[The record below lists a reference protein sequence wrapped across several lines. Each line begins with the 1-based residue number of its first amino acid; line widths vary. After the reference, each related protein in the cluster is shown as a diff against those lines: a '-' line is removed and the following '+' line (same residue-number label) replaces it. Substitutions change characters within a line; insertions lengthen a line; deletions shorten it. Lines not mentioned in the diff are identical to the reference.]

1 MADPRTQIIISA
13 RDETRAAFAAVE
25 QGMAGLTAAASR
37 LPIIGAALAG
47 LSFTG
52 IVKGAIDSAAALDDM
67 AEITGAS
74 VENLSKLQAVAKVS
88 GIDMGVVEGAM
99 VRLTKALAGADDES
113 KGAAKALAAIG
124 LSMQDLRQMDS
135 ADALTAVALAL
146 NKYEDGAGKTAAAI
160 AILGKNGAQ
169 ALPYLKDL
177 AEAGTVNATVTA
189 QQAAEAEKLQ
199 KSWNRM
205 TNDVAT
211 LARTIV
217 MDLVPALQKLT
228 GMANQPAVGV
238 GGALSASLD
247 RALVGGNLQARIRE
261 LQDELDAREKARA
274 TPGSLTNGGLIGT
287 LAGISDEGLR
297 RRIAG
302 LKELASAEA
311 LVKTG
316 YGNEGRAAGVGA
328 KGRLDPGMFAADK
341 GGAGKKAAALGSV
354 QDYEMRIGE
363 MVGNA
368 IGNAD
373 IIKAAE
379 YAAVQARLLDMLNKG
394 QISEEL
400 YAGALMKTSH
410 AQGLVSD
417 EAERFN
423 KLLAATPS
431 AKIEEQRKDMQMLA
445 AALEA
450 GRISEQEFIE
460 ATSERLGLLGDGIK
474 EVDDFARQLGLTF
487 SSAFEDAVISGKNL
501 SDVLKGLAQDVARIF
516 LRKTVT
522 EPMAGALSDMFK
534 GFDFA
539 GLFGGG
545 RASGG
550 AVSAGRFYVVGEN
563 GPELFAPG
571 QSGTIVPN
579 GGGGGVT
586 VNLIEAPG
594 KGGQVRERS
603 GGGGRVLDITVES
616 IKAAVAQDIMRGAGP
631 VPAAMQAAYG
641 LGRVGSA

>member
-13 RDETRAAFAAVE
+13 KDETRAAFAAVE

-341 GGAGKKAAALGSV
+341 GGAGKKAAALGGV
-354 QDYEMRIGE
+354 DDYDARI
-363 MVGNA
+363 MQRVGAA
-368 IGNAD
+368 ISNSDVVKAQEFSRSMEALDRLFFEAGLDAEIYGSAVEKLAGMTD
-373 IIKAAE
+373 KAAKE
-379 YAAVQARLLDMLNKG
+379 SDRLG
-394 QISEEL
+394 Q
-400 YAGALMKTSH
+400 
-410 AQGLVSD
+410 
-417 EAERFN
+417 
-423 KLLAATPS
+423 LLAATPT
-431 AKIEEQRKDMQMLA
+431 AKLEEARQDMELLA

-450 GRISEQEFIE
+450 GRISEEQFIE
-460 ATSERLGLLGDGIK
+460 ATSERLGLLGEK
-474 EVDDFARQLGLTF
+474 TQEVDDAARQLGMTF
-487 SSAFEDAVISGKNL
+487 SSAFEDAVIGGKSL

-522 EPMAGALSDMFK
+522 EPMAGALSDLFK
-534 GFDFA
+534 GTF
-539 GLFGGG
+539 GNLFGGA
-545 RASGG
+545 RAGG
-550 AVSAGRFYVVGEN
+550 GSVSAGQFYLVGER

-571 QSGTIVPN
+571 ASGAIIPN

-603 GGGGRVLDITVES
+603 GGGGRVLDITVET

>member
-1 MADPRTQIIISA
+1 MADPRTQIVISA
-13 RDETRAAFAAVE
+13 RDETRAAFHAVE
-25 QGMAGLTAAASR
+25 QGMAGLAAAAGR
-37 LPIIGAALAG
+37 LPVIVAALAG

-67 AEITGAS
+67 AEVTGAS

-88 GIDMGVVEGAM
+88 GVDMGVVEGAM

-160 AILGKNGAQ
+160 AILGRNGAQ

-199 KSWNRM
+199 KAWNRM

-228 GMANQPAVGV
+228 GLANQPAVGV
-238 GGALSASLD
+238 GGALAASLD
-247 RALVGGNLQARIRE
+247 RALVGGNIQARIRE
-261 LQDELDAREKARA
+261 LQDELDAREKNRA

-311 LVKTG
+311 LAKTA

-341 GGAGKKAAALGSV
+341 AGAGKKAAGAAGGV
-354 QDYEMRIGE
+354 EDYEARIGQ
-363 MVGNA
+363 MAAGA
-368 IGNAD
+368 ISGSAVVKAREFAD
-373 IIKAAE
+373 VMARLDSLYFDAGLEAEVYASAVERLAGMTDKAAKE
-379 YAAVQARLLDMLNKG
+379 SDRLG
-394 QISEEL
+394 Q
-400 YAGALMKTSH
+400 
-410 AQGLVSD
+410 
-417 EAERFN
+417 
-423 KLLAATPS
+423 LLAATPT
-431 AKIEEQRKDMQMLA
+431 AKLEEARQDVQLLA
-445 AALEA
+445 DALEA
-450 GRISEQEFIE
+450 GRISEEQYLE
-460 ATSERLGLLGDGIK
+460 AVSERLGLVAEKTQEAGN
-474 EVDDFARQLGLTF
+474 FARDLGLTF
-487 SSAFEDAVISGKNL
+487 TSAFEDAVVGGKSL
-501 SDVLKGLAQDVARIF
+501 SDVLKGLSQDVARIV
-516 LRKTVT
+516 LRQTVT
-522 EPMAGALSDMFK
+522 EPLGKAVSSAIGNSGLSNLL
-534 GFDFA
+534 GN
-539 GLFGGG
+539 LFGGFK
-545 RASGG
+545 AAGG
-550 AVSAGRFYVVGEN
+550 PLDPGKWYIAGER
-563 GPELFAPG
+563 GPEP
-571 QSGTIVPN
+571 VW
-579 GGGGGVT
+579 GGG
-586 VNLIEAPG
+586 PG
-594 KGGQVRERS
+594 AFAAGY
-603 GGGGRVLDITVES
+603 GGGMAGVSVTTPIHID
-616 IKAAVAQDIMRGAGP
+616 ARGADASA
-631 VPAAMQAAYG
+631 VERIRALMPALIAENARVVTGVVNAARAQR
-641 LGRVGSA
+641 GRGAIA

>member
-13 RDETRAAFAAVE
+13 KDETRAAFAAVE

-88 GIDMGVVEGAM
+88 GVDMGVVEGAM

-135 ADALTAVALAL
+135 ADALTAVAQAL

-341 GGAGKKAAALGSV
+341 GGAGKKAAALGGV
-354 QDYEMRIGE
+354 DDYDARI
-363 MVGNA
+363 MQRVGAA
-368 IGNAD
+368 ISNSDVVKAQEFSRSMEALDRLFFEAGLDAEIYGSAVEKLAGMTD
-373 IIKAAE
+373 KAAKE
-379 YAAVQARLLDMLNKG
+379 SDRLG
-394 QISEEL
+394 Q
-400 YAGALMKTSH
+400 
-410 AQGLVSD
+410 
-417 EAERFN
+417 
-423 KLLAATPS
+423 LLAATPT
-431 AKIEEQRKDMQMLA
+431 AKLEEARQDMELLA

-450 GRISEQEFIE
+450 GRISEEQFIE
-460 ATSERLGLLGDGIK
+460 ATSERLGLLGEK
-474 EVDDFARQLGLTF
+474 TQEVDDAARQLGMTF
-487 SSAFEDAVISGKNL
+487 SSAFEDAVIGGKSL

-522 EPMAGALSDMFK
+522 EPMAGALSDLFK
-534 GFDFA
+534 GTF
-539 GLFGGG
+539 GNLFGGA
-545 RASGG
+545 RAGG
-550 AVSAGRFYVVGEN
+550 GSVSAGQFYLVGER

-571 QSGTIVPN
+571 ASGAIIPN
-579 GGGGGVT
+579 GGAGGGVT

>member
-13 RDETRAAFAAVE
+13 KDETRAAFAAVE

-124 LSMQDLRQMDS
+124 LSMQDLRRMDS
-135 ADALTAVALAL
+135 ADALTAVAQAL

-160 AILGKNGAQ
+160 AILGRNGAQ

-217 MDLVPALQKLT
+217 MDLVPALQKLI
-228 GMANQPAVGV
+228 GMANHPAVGV
-238 GGALSASLD
+238 GGAISASVD

-316 YGNEGRAAGVGA
+316 YGNEGRAAGGGA

-341 GGAGKKAAALGSV
+341 GGAGKKAAALGGV
-354 QDYEMRIGE
+354 DDYDARI
-363 MVGNA
+363 MQRVGAA
-368 IGNAD
+368 ISNSDVVKAQEFSRSMEALDRLFFEAGLDAEIYGSAVEKLAGMTD
-373 IIKAAE
+373 KAAKE
-379 YAAVQARLLDMLNKG
+379 SDRLG
-394 QISEEL
+394 Q
-400 YAGALMKTSH
+400 
-410 AQGLVSD
+410 
-417 EAERFN
+417 
-423 KLLAATPS
+423 LLAATPT
-431 AKIEEQRKDMQMLA
+431 AKLEEARQDMELLA

-450 GRISEQEFIE
+450 GRISEEQFIE
-460 ATSERLGLLGDGIK
+460 ATSERLGLLGEK
-474 EVDDFARQLGLTF
+474 TQEVDDAARQLGMTF
-487 SSAFEDAVISGKNL
+487 SSAFEDAVIGGKSL

-522 EPMAGALSDMFK
+522 EPMAGALSDLFK
-534 GFDFA
+534 GTF
-539 GLFGGG
+539 GNLFGGA
-545 RASGG
+545 RAGG
-550 AVSAGRFYVVGEN
+550 GNRHRSKSASPRSAGS
-563 GPELFAPG
+563 G
-571 QSGTIVPN
+571 QDNPDS
-579 GGGGGVT
+579 
-586 VNLIEAPG
+586 
-594 KGGQVRERS
+594 
-603 GGGGRVLDITVES
+603 
-616 IKAAVAQDIMRGAGP
+616 
-631 VPAAMQAAYG
+631 
-641 LGRVGSA
+641 